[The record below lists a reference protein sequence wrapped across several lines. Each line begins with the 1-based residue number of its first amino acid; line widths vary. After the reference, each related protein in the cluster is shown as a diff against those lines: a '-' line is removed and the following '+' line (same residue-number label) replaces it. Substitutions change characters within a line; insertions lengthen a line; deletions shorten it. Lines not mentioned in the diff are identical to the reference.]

1 MPCTQ
6 KITAFPRS
14 SRFSTY
20 LSQRKTL
27 TWIIAIES
35 SPNMCLQTEA
45 INSTDWRWHPATHT
59 RAGRGWYLHE
69 HDTDEGLILEHDQ
82 QALPVWKL
90 DSGRVLDVLDEVRWL
105 GCECQHERAE
115 RQECTEDDAG
125 LGVAIP

>member
-59 RAGRGWYLHE
+59 RAGRGGTYMNM
-69 HDTDEGLILEHDQ
+69 TQ
-82 QALPVWKL
+82 TKALFWNTISRPCQYGSLTAVGSSTCLTKL
-90 DSGRVLDVLDEVRWL
+90 DGLAASASTSGQSDRSAPKMMPALE
-105 GCECQHERAE
+105 
-115 RQECTEDDAG
+115 
-125 LGVAIP
+125 